1 MSKTESYRRIERE
14 DLVAH
19 GNAVIQKLL
28 SEEGYAEVAE
38 QAEALGV
45 SISVYMHDTFTD
57 EMRNLFELP
66 KEEDDIPYGYQANL
80 RIDIVRDGKILFVCD
95 EAGAYD
101 QLSVSFPIIVTPET
115 FIGRKLKF
123 IDYEEIDGGENIIN
137 YIADFLDAVKD
148 GKGGVTSVL
157 FANDVDVE
165 LPENTAMITSLAD
178 LPQGDVVELLPG
190 DFEGVYL
197 GEKSAFFAGEAF
209 APFCLLLEAREFGFY
224 IAHGVSVLD
233 AEKWKVF
240 GDDLK
245 EFCQLLRR
253 SDRGFTDILS
263 QMQLYSLEPCDS
275 HEKHLN
281 RLTALRKEEFIQ
293 TCRALLEWGD
303 ALMEEGKEQKISIL
317 WI

>member
-1 MSKTESYRRIERE
+1 MSKTESYRRVARE

-19 GNAVIQKLL
+19 GEGVIQKLL
-28 SEEGYAEVAE
+28 SQEGYAEVAE

-45 SISVYMHDTFTD
+45 SISVYMQDTFTD
-57 EMRNLFELP
+57 EMRNFFELAED
-66 KEEDDIPYGYQANL
+66 EEDIPYGYQANL
-80 RIDIVRDGKILFVCD
+80 RIDIVRDGRILFVCD

-115 FIGRKLKF
+115 FLGRKLKF
-123 IDYEEIDGGENIIN
+123 IDFEEIDGCESIID
-137 YIADFLDAVKD
+137 YIADFLDAVND

-157 FANDVDVE
+157 FSNNVEVD
-165 LPENTAMITSLAD
+165 LPENVDMITSLSD

-224 IAHGVSVLD
+224 ISHGVSVLD

-240 GDDLK
+240 SDDIK
-245 EFCQLLRR
+245 QFCQLLRR

-263 QMQLYSLEPCDS
+263 QMQLYSLEPCHT

-293 TCRALLEWGD
+293 TCQALLDWGN